1 MATSPFAN
9 VGMSQL
15 GSEQSY
21 MHGSSPLNEAFKAV
35 QDFAMLAAIDKSGL
49 AGYLNSIG
57 QKTEDLKNKAK
68 TPPDGSAAPNVA
80 PAPVNPQAMAPA
92 PSAQPPVPGSSNQPF
107 GGSFF
112 NNAIQQPEKSI
123 EDLADEAMGIKKSSV
138 TPDLL
143 KPRDPMQDQMQ
154 TQMASM
160 PNPILQP
167 PKYSG
172 GGEDFLKLFLG

>member
-21 MHGSSPLNEAFKAV
+21 MHGSNPINEAFKGL

-49 AGYLNSIG
+49 AGFLNSLGVKKEEI
-57 QKTEDLKNKAK
+57 QNKAK
-68 TPPDGSAAPNVA
+68 APAGSVAPTTS
-80 PAPVNPQAMAPA
+80 PAPVNPQPMAPA
-92 PSAQPPVPGSSNQPF
+92 PSAEPPVPGSSNSPF

-112 NNAIQQPEKSI
+112 NNAIQQPKKSI

-154 TQMASM
+154 TQVASM